1 MYIVAAVPPRVV
13 VGVYDCPLAGKNP
26 LMSFARPSF
35 LSRAHKDEA
44 LCPVAGLPVSG
55 NGRCHTGFA
64 RRCAVWS
71 GGEDTLTA
79 VDPAANGSDRA
90 GRTRSAIWHHDRW
103 ICSQRVGLDLGKES
117 LWVVDSLASS

>member
-26 LMSFARPSF
+26 LMSFTRPSF
-35 LSRAHKDEA
+35 LSRAHQDEA

-64 RRCAVWS
+64 RRCAMWS

-79 VDPAANGSDRA
+79 VDRPWR
-90 GRTRSAIWHHDRW
+90 GRIRSRF
-103 ICSQRVGLDLGKES
+103 RPLDL
-117 LWVVDSLASS
+117 DLAAHITY